1 MNLISKLG
9 VRNTAGLVR
18 TAIELGLLDS

>member
-1 MNLISKLG
+1 MPAKVG

-18 TAIELGLLDS
+18 IAIEYGLVD